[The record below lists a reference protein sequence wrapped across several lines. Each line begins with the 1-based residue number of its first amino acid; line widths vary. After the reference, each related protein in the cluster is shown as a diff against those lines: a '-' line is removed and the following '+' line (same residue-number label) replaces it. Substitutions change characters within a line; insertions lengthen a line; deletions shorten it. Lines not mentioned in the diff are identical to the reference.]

1 MGTASYTPDIENV
14 ERDETYSLIASDKVE
29 GTSVYDAAG
38 EKIGRIHNFMV
49 DKVSGRVVYVVVS
62 FGGFLGMG
70 EDYFP
75 LPWDNLAY
83 DTNLGGYVTNVD
95 RARLD
100 DAPRYAADEDAFWTD
115 PRQSSGID
123 RHWISPVM

>member
-1 MGTASYTPDIENV
+1 MHNTQTLKSDPYVKDTP
-14 ERDETYSLIASDKVE
+14 SLIASDKVD
-29 GTSVYDAAG
+29 GTAVYGSDD
-38 EKIGRIHNFMV
+38 GRIGSI
-49 DKVSGRVVYVVVS
+49 KRIILEKRGGRVAYAVLS
-62 FGGFLGMG
+62 FGGFLGVG
-70 EDYFP
+70 DDHYP
-75 LPWDNLAY
+75 LPWSALTY

-100 DAPRYAADEDAFWTD
+100 DAPRYTADEDAFWTD